1 MAIERRALIGLI
13 VAFTASIIAFP
24 MFPPDIPPQV
34 GRDGVFIG
42 APFVAFLLPVAA
54 MAVWWIVANLSRHP
68 PRATPRPTNAG
79 AATALF
85 LSAFHVTMLMAFIG
99 GQPWLVRMLGVLVG
113 VFLVATGNDLPRVRP
128 NLAWGVRMR
137 QTLASDS
144 LWRRVHRLAGFIRVA
159 DGNRG
164 VRRFPVRRT
173 GRDERHRARRVH
185 RDGCLRRRR
194 RVAGAPAGCRLRRP
208 VLTGGERRPS
218 AQRARPDEA
227 VRRISGPRSGRLPG
241 SQGGNSRIPGPERLG
256 EEHDGQRCRRSSR
269 AERRFPLARRKA
281 DGRGSDRLQTPYRIR
296 A

>member
-13 VAFTASIIAFP
+13 VAFTASIVAFP
-24 MFPPDIPPQV
+24 MLPPDIPPQV

-68 PRATPRPTNAG
+68 PRATLRPTNAG

-113 VFLVATGNDLPRVRP
+113 VFMIATGNDLPRVRP

-137 QTLASDS
+137 QTLTSDR

-159 DGNRG
+159 MGI
-164 VRRFPVRRT
+164 VVC
-173 GRDERHRARRVH
+173 AVS
-185 RDGCLRRRR
+185 LS
-194 RVAGAPAGCRLRRP
+194 GAPGVTNVIVLAVCIETVACVGACVLLGRR
-208 VLTGGERRPS
+208 
-218 AQRARPDEA
+218 QD
-227 VRRISGPRSGRLPG
+227 
-241 SQGGNSRIPGPERLG
+241 
-256 EEHDGQRCRRSSR
+256 
-269 AERRFPLARRKA
+269 A
-281 DGRGSDRLQTPYRIR
+281 DFGVQC
-296 A
+296 